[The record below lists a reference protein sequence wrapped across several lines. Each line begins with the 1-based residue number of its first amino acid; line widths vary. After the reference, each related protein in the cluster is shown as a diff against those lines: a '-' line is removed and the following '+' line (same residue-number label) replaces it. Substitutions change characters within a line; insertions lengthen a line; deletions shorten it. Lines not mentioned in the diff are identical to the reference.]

1 MKRNPGQVAGELN
14 SQFKQKSNMK
24 SKNEELSV
32 KILMLLK
39 LDAKNLFHRV
49 KFRRVEYIDL
59 FAAKRMREH
68 FKDIFFSRYDSATFR
83 ELLNCS
89 VDTITALDQFYTEV
103 EDLHWYLKHT
113 EDMPVTIDDNL
124 TRAIRKLENYL
135 STLNLYLDAEL
146 GINQEEEIPAEEPQI
161 EAPSVSNVEA
171 SFFDDPKHEENN

>member
-1 MKRNPGQVAGELN
+1 MADELKFQSKKRL
-14 SQFKQKSNMK
+14 MK

-49 KFRRVEYIDL
+49 KFRRVEYVDL

-68 FKDIFFSRYDSATFR
+68 FKDIFFTRYDSATFK
-83 ELLNCS
+83 ELLHCS

-103 EDLHWYLKHT
+103 EELHWYLKHT

-124 TRAIRKLENYL
+124 TRSIRKIENYL
-135 STLNLYLDAEL
+135 DTLNLYLDAEL
-146 GINQEEEIPAEEPQI
+146 GINQEEAVTESPPADSS
-161 EAPSVSNVEA
+161 AMTNVEA
-171 SFFDDPKHEENN
+171 SFFDDPKHEENT